1 MEKSSSDGAVTVRS
15 ATLSDIPRLVE
26 MGQRF
31 RAESSYSAFLADNPD
46 RMAALATDLFAHDG
60 LLCAERD
67 GAIVG
72 MLGFIIHDH
81 FISGEKVAGE
91 VFWWMEPEHR
101 GDGLKL
107 LDETK
112 RRAKAVGAKYL
123 HMIAPSERV
132 SRLYKILGYEWVEA
146 PCQISL

>member
-1 MEKSSSDGAVTVRS
+1 METNCIEHVVTVRS
-15 ATLSDIPRLVE
+15 ATLADIPRLVE

-31 RAESSYSAFLADNPD
+31 RAESSYSKYLADNPD
-46 RMAALATDLFAHDG
+46 RMAELAKMLLVGDG

-67 GAIVG
+67 DKVIG

-107 LDETK
+107 LEETK

-146 PCQISL
+146 T